1 MTTYFPHYYYE
12 YLFQLHKNPKS
23 ISHFVAFLFLTQK
36 KKVNHLLESR
46 KIKEEY
52 YQGDSNPR
60 IFAQISTLR
69 RAVNHARTTKVDTRE
84 PAEAVIRH

>member
-1 MTTYFPHYYYE
+1 MTTYFPHYYE
-12 YLFQLHKNPKS
+12 YLFQLHKNSKIYFALRCIF
-23 ISHFVAFLFLTQK
+23 ISHTK

-69 RAVNHARTTKVDTRE
+69 RAVNHASTAKVDTRE